1 MRAILSALISVT
13 VATSAI
19 AADLPV
25 KAPMQPPLP
34 ASYNWTG
41 FYLGIAGGGGWADS
55 RHTNAVNG
63 INSGNVGISG
73 GLFGG
78 TYGYNLQL
86 GSWVLGFEGDFS
98 WSGIRS
104 NFFDNNGSDFCSP
117 AVEIQ
122 CVTNLLWFGTDRARL
137 GYAWDRLLV
146 YATAGVA
153 YGKVEGTVA
162 GASFLVTSGQ
172 NTRTGFVAGA
182 GAEWAF
188 APNWSVKGEYLW
200 TDLGSKTTYTVINI
214 FPETVSLTNI
224 NIVRLGLNY
233 HFR

>member
-1 MRAILSALISVT
+1 M
-13 VATSAI
+13 VAVGRT
-19 AADLPV
+19 
-25 KAPMQPPLP
+25 
-34 ASYNWTG
+34 
-41 FYLGIAGGGGWADS
+41 S
-55 RHTNAVNG
+55 RHTNALNG

-86 GSWVLGFEGDFS
+86 GSWVVGFEGDFS

-137 GYAWDRLLV
+137 GYSWDRLLV

-153 YGKVEGTVA
+153 YGKVEGTLA
-162 GASFLVTSGQ
+162 GASLLVTSGQ

-200 TDLGSKTTYTVINI
+200 TDLGSKTTYAVSNR
-214 FPETVSLTNI
+214 FPEIVSLTNI
-224 NIVRLGLNY
+224 NIVRIGLNY

>member
-1 MRAILSALISVT
+1 MRIILSAITSVII
-13 VATSAI
+13 ATWAI

-25 KAPMQPPLP
+25 KAPMQPLLP
-34 ASYNWTG
+34 APYNWTG
-41 FYLGIAGGGGWADS
+41 FYLGIAGGGGWANS

-78 TYGYNLQL
+78 TYGYNWQL

-104 NFFDNNGSDFCSP
+104 SFSDNNGSDFCSP

-153 YGKVEGTVA
+153 YGKVEGTLKRSDIPRNERPEYACGLYRGRRCGMGVCA
-162 GASFLVTSGQ
+162 KLVSERRIPVDRSGDQ
-172 NTRTGFVAGA
+172 NNLYR
-182 GAEWAF
+182 
-188 APNWSVKGEYLW
+188 
-200 TDLGSKTTYTVINI
+200 
-214 FPETVSLTNI
+214 
-224 NIVRLGLNY
+224 RQ
-233 HFR
+233 

>member
-1 MRAILSALISVT
+1 MRIILSALTLVT
-13 VATSAI
+13 IATSAI

-25 KAPMQPPLP
+25 KPPVQPLLP
-34 ASYNWTG
+34 APYNWTG

-78 TYGYNLQL
+78 TYGYNWQL

-98 WSGIRS
+98 WSGIRN

-117 AVEIQ
+117 AVAIQ

-137 GYAWDRLLV
+137 GYAWDRLFV

-153 YGKVEGTVA
+153 YGKVEGTLN
-162 GASFLVTSGQ
+162 GATFLVTSGQ
-172 NTRTGFVAGA
+172 NTRAGFTAGV

-200 TDLGSKTTYTVINI
+200 TDLGTTTTYTVINR
-214 FPETVSLTNI
+214 FPETVSLTNL
-224 NIVRLGLNY
+224 NIFRVGLNY